1 MQFIMDQIKG
11 VLAFLNRNLNSY
23 FSSKI
28 FIGSLPVYLSLLFGF
43 VIALQLINLTWKII
57 YPVNSVTYSIDSNLL
72 KNNSVDAYKNLSG
85 DPFIK
90 GTNQSLNQ
98 VFSIDVPPTSL
109 SLRLYG
115 IRYSNSGQLDAAIL
129 GFDPN
134 NQRIYKTN
142 EVIADNI
149 ILEFIEPE
157 RVVISRGGI
166 RESVT
171 FDSDTALSPEITKVL
186 ANSSKGIKVE
196 DINSSAL
203 SQMISF
209 QPYFSNGTLKG
220 YQIYPGNQS
229 KLFDSS
235 GLKSGDVLVAV
246 NGLDIKDPSVLK
258 ELSVFGQVKLNL
270 IRDDDD
276 LSIIVKLN

>member
-1 MQFIMDQIKG
+1 MQFIMDQIKS

-28 FIGSLPVYLSLLFGF
+28 FIRSLPVYLSLLFGF

-57 YPVNSVTYSIDSNLL
+57 YPVNSVTYSKDSSLL

-98 VFSIDVPPTSL
+98 VFSIDIPPTSL

-142 EVIADNI
+142 EVIADDI

-157 RVVISRGGI
+157 RVVISRRGI

-171 FDSDTALSPEITKVL
+171 FDSDTVLSPEITKVL

-220 YQIYPGNQS
+220 YQIYPRNQS

-258 ELSVFGQVKLNL
+258 ELSVFGQVKLDL

>member
-57 YPVNSVTYSIDSNLL
+57 YPVNSVTYSIDSSLL

-157 RVVISRGGI
+157 RVVISRRGI

-171 FDSDTALSPEITKVL
+171 FDSDTVLSPEITKVL

>member
-1 MQFIMDQIKG
+1 MDQIKR
-11 VLAFLNRNLNSY
+11 VSAFLNRNSNSY

-28 FIGSLPVYLSLLFGF
+28 FIKSFPMYLSLMFGF
-43 VIALQLINLTWKII
+43 VIAVQLINLTWKTI
-57 YPVNSVTYSIDSNLL
+57 YPVNSHTYSIDSSLL

-171 FDSDTALSPEITKVL
+171 FDSDTVLSPEITKVL
-186 ANSSKGIKVE
+186 ANSSKGIKVQ

-209 QPYFSNGTLKG
+209 QPYFSNGTVKG
-220 YQIYPGNQS
+220 YQIYPRNQS

-258 ELSVFGQVKLNL
+258 ELSVFGQVKLDL

>member
-1 MQFIMDQIKG
+1 MQFIMDQIKS
-11 VLAFLNRNLNSY
+11 VLAFLNRNSNSY

-28 FIGSLPVYLSLLFGF
+28 FIRSLPVYLSLLFGF

-57 YPVNSVTYSIDSNLL
+57 YPVNSVTYSKDSSLL

-98 VFSIDVPPTSL
+98 VFSIDIPPTSL

-142 EVIADNI
+142 EVIADDI

-157 RVVISRGGI
+157 RVVISRRGI

-171 FDSDTALSPEITKVL
+171 FDSDTVLSPEITKAL

-220 YQIYPGNQS
+220 YQIYPRNQS

-258 ELSVFGQVKLNL
+258 ELSVFGQVKLDL

>member
-1 MQFIMDQIKG
+1 MQFIMDQIKS
-11 VLAFLNRNLNSY
+11 VLAFLNRNSNSY

-28 FIGSLPVYLSLLFGF
+28 FIRSLPVYLSLLFGF

-57 YPVNSVTYSIDSNLL
+57 YPVNSVTYSKDSSLL

-98 VFSIDVPPTSL
+98 VFSIDIPPTSL

-171 FDSDTALSPEITKVL
+171 FDSDTVLSPEITKVL

>member
-1 MQFIMDQIKG
+1 MDQIKS
-11 VLAFLNRNLNSY
+11 VLAFLNRNSNSY

-28 FIGSLPVYLSLLFGF
+28 FIRSLPVYLSLLFGF

-57 YPVNSVTYSIDSNLL
+57 YPVNSVTYSKDSSLL

-98 VFSIDVPPTSL
+98 VFSIDIPPTSL

-142 EVIADNI
+142 EVIADDI

-157 RVVISRGGI
+157 RVVISRRGI

-171 FDSDTALSPEITKVL
+171 FDSDTVLSPEITKAL

-220 YQIYPGNQS
+220 YQIYPRNQS

-258 ELSVFGQVKLNL
+258 ELSVFGQVKLDL

>member
-1 MQFIMDQIKG
+1 MDQIKG

-43 VIALQLINLTWKII
+43 VIALQLINLTWKTI
-57 YPVNSVTYSIDSNLL
+57 YPVNSFTYSIDSSLL

-149 ILEFIEPE
+149 ILELIEPE

-220 YQIYPGNQS
+220 YQIYPRNQS

-258 ELSVFGQVKLNL
+258 ELSVFGQVKLDL
-270 IRDDDD
+270 IRNDDD

>member
-43 VIALQLINLTWKII
+43 VIALQLIDLTWKII
-57 YPVNSVTYSIDSNLL
+57 YPVNSVTYSKDSSLL

-98 VFSIDVPPTSL
+98 VFSIDIPPTSL

-157 RVVISRGGI
+157 RVVISRRGI

-171 FDSDTALSPEITKVL
+171 FDSDTVLSPEITKAL

-220 YQIYPGNQS
+220 YQIYPRNQS

-258 ELSVFGQVKLNL
+258 ELSVFGQVKLDL

>member
-1 MQFIMDQIKG
+1 MQFIMDQIKS
-11 VLAFLNRNLNSY
+11 VLAFLNRNSNSY

-28 FIGSLPVYLSLLFGF
+28 FIRSLPVYLSLLFGF

-57 YPVNSVTYSIDSNLL
+57 YPVNSVTYSKDSSLL

-90 GTNQSLNQ
+90 ATNQSLNQ
-98 VFSIDVPPTSL
+98 VFSIDIPPTSL

-142 EVIADNI
+142 EVIADDI

-157 RVVISRGGI
+157 RVVISRRGI

-171 FDSDTALSPEITKVL
+171 FDSDTVLSPEITKAL

-220 YQIYPGNQS
+220 YQIYPRNQS

-258 ELSVFGQVKLNL
+258 ELSVFGQVKLDL

>member
-1 MQFIMDQIKG
+1 MQFIMDQIKS
-11 VLAFLNRNLNSY
+11 VLAFLNRNSNSY

-57 YPVNSVTYSIDSNLL
+57 YPVNSVTYSKDSSLL

-171 FDSDTALSPEITKVL
+171 FDSDTVLSPEITKVL

>member
-1 MQFIMDQIKG
+1 MDQIKR
-11 VLAFLNRNLNSY
+11 VSALLNRNSNSY

-28 FIGSLPVYLSLLFGF
+28 LGSFPVYLSLLFGF
-43 VIALQLINLTWKII
+43 IIALQLINLTWKTI
-57 YPVNSVTYSIDSNLL
+57 YPVNSVTYSIDNYLL

-85 DPFIK
+85 DPFIR

-115 IRYSNSGQLDAAIL
+115 IRYSDSGQLDAAIL

-142 EVIADNI
+142 EVIADDI
-149 ILEFIEPE
+149 TLEFIEPE

-171 FDSDTALSPEITKVL
+171 FDSDTILSPEITKAL

-196 DINSSAL
+196 NINSSAL

-229 KLFDSS
+229 RLFDSS

-258 ELSVFGQVKLNL
+258 ELSVFEQVKLDL
-270 IRDDDD
+270 IRDNDD

>member
-1 MQFIMDQIKG
+1 MDQIKG

-57 YPVNSVTYSIDSNLL
+57 YPVNSVTFSIDSSLL

>member
-1 MQFIMDQIKG
+1 MQFIMDQIKS
-11 VLAFLNRNLNSY
+11 VLAFLNRNSNSY

-28 FIGSLPVYLSLLFGF
+28 FIRSLPVYLSLLFGF

-57 YPVNSVTYSIDSNLL
+57 YPVNSVTYSKDSSLL

-98 VFSIDVPPTSL
+98 VFSIDIPPTSL

-171 FDSDTALSPEITKVL
+171 FDSDTVLSPEITKVL

-258 ELSVFGQVKLNL
+258 ELSVFGQVKLDL

>member
-1 MQFIMDQIKG
+1 MQFIMDQIKR
-11 VLAFLNRNLNSY
+11 VSALLNRNSNSY

-28 FIGSLPVYLSLLFGF
+28 LGSFPVYLSLLFGF
-43 VIALQLINLTWKII
+43 IIALQLINLTWKTI
-57 YPVNSVTYSIDSNLL
+57 YPVNSVTYSIDNYLL

-85 DPFIK
+85 DPFIR

-115 IRYSNSGQLDAAIL
+115 IRYSDSGQLDAAIL

-142 EVIADNI
+142 EVIADDI
-149 ILEFIEPE
+149 TLEFIEPE

-171 FDSDTALSPEITKVL
+171 FDSDTILSPEITKAL

-196 DINSSAL
+196 NINSSAL

-229 KLFDSS
+229 RLFDSS

-246 NGLDIKDPSVLK
+246 NGLDVKDPSVLK
-258 ELSVFGQVKLNL
+258 ELSVFEQVKLDL
-270 IRDDDD
+270 IRDNDD

>member
-1 MQFIMDQIKG
+1 MHLIMDQIKR
-11 VLAFLNRNLNSY
+11 VSAFLNRNSNSY

-28 FIGSLPVYLSLLFGF
+28 FIKSFPMYLSLLFGF
-43 VIALQLINLTWKII
+43 VIAVQLINLTWKII
-57 YPVNSVTYSIDSNLL
+57 YPVNSVTYSIDSSLL

-115 IRYSNSGQLDAAIL
+115 IRYSDSGQLDAAIL

-142 EVIADNI
+142 EVIADDI

-171 FDSDTALSPEITKVL
+171 FDSDTVLSPEITKAL
-186 ANSSKGIKVE
+186 ANSNKGIKVE
-196 DINSSAL
+196 NINSSAL

-258 ELSVFGQVKLNL
+258 ELSVFGQVKLDL
-270 IRDDDD
+270 IRDDSDF
-276 LSIIVKLN
+276 SIIVKLN

>member
-1 MQFIMDQIKG
+1 MQFIMDQIKS

-57 YPVNSVTYSIDSNLL
+57 YPVNSVTYSKDSSLL

-98 VFSIDVPPTSL
+98 VFSIDIPPTSL

-142 EVIADNI
+142 EVIADDI

-157 RVVISRGGI
+157 RVVISRRGI

-171 FDSDTALSPEITKVL
+171 FDSDTVLSPEITKAL

-258 ELSVFGQVKLNL
+258 ELSVFGQVKLDL

>member
-1 MQFIMDQIKG
+1 MQFIMDQIKS
-11 VLAFLNRNLNSY
+11 VLAFLNRNSNSY

-28 FIGSLPVYLSLLFGF
+28 FIRSLPVYLSLLFGF

-57 YPVNSVTYSIDSNLL
+57 YPVNSVTYSKDSSLL

-98 VFSIDVPPTSL
+98 VFSIDIPPTSL

-171 FDSDTALSPEITKVL
+171 FDSDTVLSPEITKVL

-220 YQIYPGNQS
+220 YQIYPRNQS

-258 ELSVFGQVKLNL
+258 ELSVFGQVKLDL

>member
-1 MQFIMDQIKG
+1 MDQIKR
-11 VLAFLNRNLNSY
+11 VFAFLNRNSNSY

-28 FIGSLPVYLSLLFGF
+28 FIKSFPMYLSLLFGF
-43 VIALQLINLTWKII
+43 VIAVQLINLTWKII
-57 YPVNSVTYSIDSNLL
+57 YPVNSVTYSIDSSLL

-115 IRYSNSGQLDAAIL
+115 IRYSDSGQLDAAIL

-142 EVIADNI
+142 EVIADDI

-171 FDSDTALSPEITKVL
+171 FDLDTVLSPKITK
-186 ANSSKGIKVE
+186 APATSSKGIKVE
-196 DINSSAL
+196 NINSSAL

-258 ELSVFGQVKLNL
+258 ELSVFGQVKLDL
-270 IRDDDD
+270 IRDDSD

>member
-1 MQFIMDQIKG
+1 MQFIMDQIKS
-11 VLAFLNRNLNSY
+11 VLAFLNRNSNSY

-28 FIGSLPVYLSLLFGF
+28 FIRSLPVYLSLLFGF

-57 YPVNSVTYSIDSNLL
+57 YPVNSVTYSKDSSLL

-98 VFSIDVPPTSL
+98 VFSIDIPPTSL

-142 EVIADNI
+142 EVIADDI

-171 FDSDTALSPEITKVL
+171 FDSDTVLSPEITKVL

-220 YQIYPGNQS
+220 YQIYPRNQS

-258 ELSVFGQVKLNL
+258 ELSVFGQVKLDL

>member
-1 MQFIMDQIKG
+1 MQFIMDQIKS

-28 FIGSLPVYLSLLFGF
+28 FIRSLPVYLSLLFGF

-57 YPVNSVTYSIDSNLL
+57 YPVNSVTYSKDSSLL

-98 VFSIDVPPTSL
+98 VFSIDIPPTSL

-142 EVIADNI
+142 EVIADDI

-157 RVVISRGGI
+157 RVVISRRGI

-171 FDSDTALSPEITKVL
+171 FDSDTVLSPEITKAL

-220 YQIYPGNQS
+220 YQIYPRNQS

-258 ELSVFGQVKLNL
+258 ELSVFGQVKLDL

>member
-57 YPVNSVTYSIDSNLL
+57 YPVNSVTYSKDSSLL

>member
-1 MQFIMDQIKG
+1 MDQIKG

-157 RVVISRGGI
+157 RVVILRGGI

>member
-11 VLAFLNRNLNSY
+11 VLAFLNRNLNTY

-43 VIALQLINLTWKII
+43 VIAWQVINLTWKII
-57 YPVNSVTYSIDSNLL
+57 YPVNSVTFSIDSSLL

-85 DPFIK
+85 DPFLK

-142 EVIADNI
+142 EVIADDI

-157 RVVISRGGI
+157 RVVISRRGI

-171 FDSDTALSPEITKVL
+171 FDSDTVLSPEITKAL

>member
-1 MQFIMDQIKG
+1 MQFIMDQIKR
-11 VLAFLNRNLNSY
+11 VSAFLNRNTNSY

-28 FIGSLPVYLSLLFGF
+28 FIRSFPVYLSFLLGF

-57 YPVNSVTYSIDSNLL
+57 YPVNSVTYNIDSSAL
-72 KNNSVDAYKNLSG
+72 KNNSVDAYENLSG

-98 VFSIDVPPTSL
+98 IFSVDVPPTSL

-115 IRYSNSGQLDAAIL
+115 IRYSDSDQLDAAIL

-142 EVIADNI
+142 EVIADDI

-171 FDSDTALSPEITKVL
+171 FDSDTVLSPEITKAL
-186 ANSSKGIKVE
+186 ASSSKEIKVKN
-196 DINSSAL
+196 INSSAL
-203 SQMISF
+203 NQMMSF

-235 GLKSGDVLVAV
+235 GLKSGDVIVAV
-246 NGLDIKDPSVLK
+246 NGLDINDPSVLK
-258 ELSVFGQVKLNL
+258 ELSVFGQVKLDL

>member
-1 MQFIMDQIKG
+1 MQFIMDQIKS
-11 VLAFLNRNLNSY
+11 VLAFLNRNSNSY

-28 FIGSLPVYLSLLFGF
+28 FIRSLPVHLSLLFGF
-43 VIALQLINLTWKII
+43 VIALQLVNLTWKII
-57 YPVNSVTYSIDSNLL
+57 YPVNSVTYSKDSSLL

-98 VFSIDVPPTSL
+98 VFSIDIPPTSL

-142 EVIADNI
+142 EVIADDI

-157 RVVISRGGI
+157 RVVISRRGI

-171 FDSDTALSPEITKVL
+171 FDSDTVLSPEITKAL

>member
-1 MQFIMDQIKG
+1 MLFIMYQIKS
-11 VLAFLNRNLNSY
+11 VLAFLNRNSNSY

-28 FIGSLPVYLSLLFGF
+28 FIRSLPVYLSLLFGF

-57 YPVNSVTYSIDSNLL
+57 YPVNSVTYSKDSSLL

-142 EVIADNI
+142 EVIADDI

-171 FDSDTALSPEITKVL
+171 FDSDTVLSPEITKAL

-220 YQIYPGNQS
+220 YQIYPRNQS

-258 ELSVFGQVKLNL
+258 ELSVFGQVKLDL

>member
-1 MQFIMDQIKG
+1 MDQIKG

-57 YPVNSVTYSIDSNLL
+57 YPVNSVTYSIDSSLL

-142 EVIADNI
+142 EVIADDI

-157 RVVISRGGI
+157 RVVISRRGI

-220 YQIYPGNQS
+220 YQIYPRNQS

>member
-11 VLAFLNRNLNSY
+11 VLAFLNRNSNSY

-28 FIGSLPVYLSLLFGF
+28 FIRSLPVYLSLLFGF

-57 YPVNSVTYSIDSNLL
+57 YPVNSVTYSKDSSLL

-186 ANSSKGIKVE
+186 ANSRKGIKVD

>member
-1 MQFIMDQIKG
+1 MQFIMDQIKS
-11 VLAFLNRNLNSY
+11 VLAFLNRNSNSY

-28 FIGSLPVYLSLLFGF
+28 FIRSLPVYLSLLFGF

-57 YPVNSVTYSIDSNLL
+57 YPVNSVTYSKDSSLL

-98 VFSIDVPPTSL
+98 VFSIDIPPTSL

-142 EVIADNI
+142 EVIADDI

-157 RVVISRGGI
+157 RVVISRRGI

-171 FDSDTALSPEITKVL
+171 FDSDTVLSPEITKAL

-258 ELSVFGQVKLNL
+258 ELSVFGQIKLDL

>member
-23 FSSKI
+23 FFSKI

-57 YPVNSVTYSIDSNLL
+57 YPVNSVTYSIDSSLL

>member
-1 MQFIMDQIKG
+1 MQFIMDQIKS
-11 VLAFLNRNLNSY
+11 VLAFLNRNSNSY

-28 FIGSLPVYLSLLFGF
+28 FIRSLPVYLSLLFGF

-57 YPVNSVTYSIDSNLL
+57 YPVNSVTYSKDSSLL

-98 VFSIDVPPTSL
+98 VFSIDIPPTSL

-142 EVIADNI
+142 EVIADDI

-171 FDSDTALSPEITKVL
+171 FDSDTVLSPEITKVL

>member
-1 MQFIMDQIKG
+1 MHFIIDQIKR
-11 VLAFLNRNLNSY
+11 VSTFLNRNSNS
-23 FSSKI
+23 FLSSKI
-28 FIGSLPVYLSLLFGF
+28 LIGNLPVYLSLLFGF

-57 YPVNSVTYSIDSNLL
+57 YPVNSVTYSIDSSLL
-72 KNNSVDAYKNLSG
+72 KNNSVDAYEKLSG

-98 VFSIDVPPTSL
+98 VFSVDLPPTSL

-115 IRYSNSGQLDAAIL
+115 IRYSDSGQLDAAIL

-142 EVIADNI
+142 EVIANDI

-171 FDSDTALSPEITKVL
+171 FDSDAVLSPEITKAL
-186 ANSSKGIKVE
+186 AISSKDIKVE
-196 DINSSAL
+196 SINSSAF

-246 NGLDIKDPSVLK
+246 NGLDVKDPSVLK
-258 ELSVFGQVKLNL
+258 ELSVFGQVKLDL
-270 IRDDDD
+270 IRDDSD

>member
-57 YPVNSVTYSIDSNLL
+57 YPVNSVTFSIDSSLL

-149 ILEFIEPE
+149 ILEFIETE

-171 FDSDTALSPEITKVL
+171 FDSDTVLSPETIKVL
-186 ANSSKGIKVE
+186 ANSSKGIRVE

>member
-43 VIALQLINLTWKII
+43 VIAVQLINLTWKII
-57 YPVNSVTYSIDSNLL
+57 YPVNSVTYSIDSSLL

-98 VFSIDVPPTSL
+98 VFSIDIPPTSL

-171 FDSDTALSPEITKVL
+171 FDSDTVLSPEITKVL

>member
-1 MQFIMDQIKG
+1 MQFIMDQIKS
-11 VLAFLNRNLNSY
+11 VLAFLNRNSNSY

-57 YPVNSVTYSIDSNLL
+57 YPVNSVTFSIDSSLL

-142 EVIADNI
+142 EVIADDI

-171 FDSDTALSPEITKVL
+171 FDSDTVLSPEITKVL

>member
-1 MQFIMDQIKG
+1 MQFIMDQIKS
-11 VLAFLNRNLNSY
+11 VLAFLNRNSNSY

-28 FIGSLPVYLSLLFGF
+28 FIRSLPVYLSLLFGF

-57 YPVNSVTYSIDSNLL
+57 YPVNSVTYSKDSSLL

-186 ANSSKGIKVE
+186 ANSRKGIKVD

>member
-1 MQFIMDQIKG
+1 MDQIKG

-57 YPVNSVTYSIDSNLL
+57 YPVNSVTYSKDSSLL

-171 FDSDTALSPEITKVL
+171 FDSDTVLSPEITKAL

>member
-1 MQFIMDQIKG
+1 MQFIMDQIKS
-11 VLAFLNRNLNSY
+11 VLALLNRNSNSY

-28 FIGSLPVYLSLLFGF
+28 FIRSLPVYLSLLFGF

-57 YPVNSVTYSIDSNLL
+57 YPVNSVTYSKDSSLL

-98 VFSIDVPPTSL
+98 VFSIDIPPTSL

-142 EVIADNI
+142 EVIADDI

-157 RVVISRGGI
+157 RVVISRRGI

-171 FDSDTALSPEITKVL
+171 FDSDTVLSPEITKAL

-196 DINSSAL
+196 AINSSAL

-258 ELSVFGQVKLNL
+258 ELSVFGQVKLDL